1 MSADNMPPLPTLLQR
16 ADQMYGTE
24 NLGNAV
30 RIYARAYAAEQ
41 VRELVEA
48 LTEIASTKS
57 LGDSTTA
64 LDFVREHAREAI
76 AKHKGAA

>member
-1 MSADNMPPLPTLLQR
+1 MSADNMPPLPIMHWHHAGYYFTD
-16 ADQMYGTE
+16 DQMHD
-24 NLGNAV
+24 
-30 RIYARAYAAEQ
+30 YASAYAAEQ